1 MKTMITQNKYRMRLT
16 TVTCVWVLILGQ
28 FAFAQTSHGQ
38 QKLSLQDAI
47 ATALTNNYDIKLV
60 NNDVQIAKNN
70 VNPGNAGL
78 LPRLDGSFAEG
89 GSRQNTTRTQS
100 NGNEQTLSGVRNT
113 NMSYGVALGWTIF
126 DGFQMFTNYERL
138 KELQKQGEVNGKA
151 VILTTISG
159 VINAYYTV
167 MKEQQLV
174 VARDSALD
182 VSALR
187 LRIADNKLSIGRGS
201 KLDVITARV
210 DYNTD
215 TSAYLQEINLLKNA
229 KTSLNQVMARDLNA
243 DFKVDEVI
251 EINNGLDYAAL
262 ASQME
267 QLNPDLQNAFINKKL
282 AELNLKQVKGQRY
295 PVVGLNGGYDY
306 QKSTS
311 PTGFNTQQRTNGFT
325 YGLTASLNIFNGFL
339 QRQNERNAKIEISSA
354 ELSMEKIKQDIAAQ
368 LVSSYQSYQTNLN
381 LLKVE
386 NNNVELAKQ
395 SLDIT
400 LAKYRLGSIAP
411 LELREAQRNAI
422 DAISRYL
429 EAQYQ
434 AKLSEISLKEISG
447 TLNIQ

>member
-1 MKTMITQNKYRMRLT
+1 MLNKYMMRLKLIT
-16 TVTCVWVLILGQ
+16 FVLVSILVQLTAVQAG
-28 FAFAQTSHGQ
+28 FGQ
-38 QKLSLQDAI
+38 QKLSLQEAVAI
-47 ATALTNNYDIKLV
+47 ALKNNYDIKLV

-78 LPRLDGSFAEG
+78 LPRLDGSFTEG

-100 NGNEQTLSGVRNT
+100 NGNEQTLTGVRNT

-138 KELQKQGEVNGKA
+138 KELQRQGEVTGKA
-151 VILTTISG
+151 VILTTVSS
-159 VINAYYTV
+159 VVSSYYTV
-167 MKEQQLV
+167 LKEQQLV

-182 VSALR
+182 VSRLR
-187 LRIADNKLSIGRGS
+187 LNIANNKLAIGRGS
-201 KLDVITARV
+201 KLDVITAKV

-215 TSAYLQEINLLKNA
+215 TSAFLQEINLLKNA
-229 KTSLNQVMARDLNA
+229 KTSLNQVLARDLNTE
-243 DFKVDEVI
+243 FKVDEVI
-251 EINNGLDYAAL
+251 DINSGLNYTDL
-262 ASQME
+262 SSQMA
-267 QLNPDLQNAFINKKL
+267 QLNPDLQNALINKKL
-282 AELNLKQVKGQRY
+282 AELSLKQVKGQRY
-295 PVVGLNGGYDY
+295 PVVGLNGGYEY

-311 PTGFNTQQRTNGFT
+311 PTGFNTQQQARGFT

-339 QRQNERNAKIEISSA
+339 QRQNERNAKVEISSA
-354 ELSMEKIKQDIAAQ
+354 EFRMEKVKQGIGAQ
-368 LVSSYQSYQTNLN
+368 LFSAYQNYRNNLD
-381 LLKVE
+381 LLKIE
-386 NNNVELAKQ
+386 RSNVDLSRQ

-434 AKLSEISLKEISG
+434 AKLSEITLKEISG